1 MSQAAADHHT
11 PSDTHQGVRATYIVI
26 AQQQL
31 GAYLQLQCK
40 PDQPPVAVPS
50 TIISSISVLRRKRP
64 EAAGLIHSWPS
75 NSTTTMV
82 LCMVLCS
89 LDVLCVKL
97 QCRTRKQPAV
107 RTWLCLCVCRRK
119 IMHAA
124 VRRRDRMHACSA
136 VQGQETRVQTEYVVL
151 HRLHPVSSSS
161 SSCLRVS
168 SHPPPEFEAG
178 CS

>member
-1 MSQAAADHHT
+1 MSGSSRPPHTIRHAPGRTCHLYSHCSAAAGCVPATAMQTRPTTSGCSQHHHLI
-11 PSDTHQGVRATYIVI
+11 D
-26 AQQQL
+26 L
-31 GAYLQLQCK
+31 
-40 PDQPPVAVPS
+40 
-50 TIISSISVLRRKRP
+50 SVKKKKARGR
-64 EAAGLIHSWPS
+64 AGLIHSWPS

-82 LCMVLCS
+82 HGARSMCC
-89 LDVLCVKL
+89 CVSSYS
-97 QCRTRKQPAV
+97 AV
-107 RTWLCLCVCRRK
+107 QGNNLPYVRGCACVCRRK